1 MAPAATNPYRRGP
14 HSHPLP
20 TPEQQ
25 RSGGRQPPHGHPPET
40 DRSLRFPPTHPLH
53 TPVTRPASRRPP
65 SQPRRRL
72 QPVFH
77 PSTMHRMLQPPTR
90 PCVVPVGSRASPRRG
105 RHAPRPTLTSALPTL
120 LPPPLPPHHRASTRA
135 LTAQD
140 KMGKREREQKANKNQ
155 ARPPRS
161 GTNTHATHPR
171 HGPARQFA
179 PGTPPRAGASGRRK
193 VGSADLARGGTLP
206 TALPALLGPRQRTCG
221 RPPPPPPKRRA
232 ASAPTR
238 PPTNKARGRQRGGSA
253 RQTWRSY
260 TPGRVGAREGR
271 HAPRDGPPQAGNG
284 RRAPT
289 GGYPHGWD
297 GAPQCGPHPVSPRP
311 ASGSLPASGKG
322 TRSGRQGRAEGGT
335 DLGACVAIAGGRA
348 RGPRPRR
355 AATRAAATTGGE
367 RGGGHMGRAAQ
378 RPT

>member
-221 RPPPPPPKRRA
+221 RPPPPPQ
-232 ASAPTR
+232 APRCVGTH
-238 PPTNKARGRQRGGSA
+238 PPTNQ
-253 RQTWRSY
+253 Q
-260 TPGRVGAREGR
+260 
-271 HAPRDGPPQAGNG
+271 
-284 RRAPT
+284 
-289 GGYPHGWD
+289 
-297 GAPQCGPHPVSPRP
+297 SPRT
-311 ASGSLPASGKG
+311 AARRVREADVAQLHSG
-322 TRSGRQGRAEGGT
+322 EGG
-335 DLGACVAIAGGRA
+335 CQGGEA
-348 RGPRPRR
+348 R
-355 AATRAAATTGGE
+355 AAGRAAASRQWPTSPHRRVPARMGRRTPMRATPGQPAASQREPPRLRERHTQRQTGPC
-367 RGGGHMGRAAQ
+367 GGGD
-378 RPT
+378 